1 MKNGNRNRRLSAKW
15 DMEERTPEMIAR
27 EHVVLDGRSRIA
39 KLPKAPTGRDRRG
52 TREFSLDF
60 LKPYTAQTRDALTVA
75 LILRL
80 LACKGAGS
88 RYNDYRS
95 FSTDFHAFL
104 STRPGGLPSLAQ
116 IDDDLLGTFE
126 QWLSDPASSGYAP
139 AETTRREKLYAVQR
153 ILKQLKISAEFKD
166 RINPNL
172 KNLKAPFRGA
182 TDSTNHIEPLPEGT
196 FEDVYAAAERECAD
210 LQERYRPSLERLERL
225 RRKAL
230 TLESAGTDAT
240 HCAAFLLQ
248 QTNGGVCLSYTKA
261 TRRIPGYARSV
272 DRQTHEA
279 ADDLLYP
286 RLREFAPYLVVLASA
301 FAFNGG
307 VLTEMKTTDFRFE
320 RFRDV
325 ERMRIG
331 PRKPRARGK
340 RQRHAVTVTDH
351 PDNPGRLVKFIRMRT
366 RYLREAQPSKLLFLR
381 FNPRNRAVVEPILD
395 GAFMR
400 SLDAFAKEHNLP
412 RFLLEQLRPT
422 ILQQVHELTGGDITA
437 VQAFGKQRSLTTVEK
452 HYRTRG
458 MEKAGEDRLYA
469 AMAQRHRDL
478 ATGGVVSPIDKP
490 RRSFDRWA
498 ATPGYTCLDTFDSPI
513 AGQEKGKPCAAYG
526 QCPRCELAMVDYTSA
541 RDLAYLHKLRRR
553 IDETVETLGPAA
565 WIAKWS
571 GVQRELLIDIAMF
584 PQAVEATVASGEV
597 VTTQLPP
604 LE

>member
-1 MKNGNRNRRLSAKW
+1 MKNGNRNQRLSAKW

-27 EHVVLDGRSRIA
+27 EHIVVEGRSRIA
-39 KLPKAPTGRDRRG
+39 KLPKAPKGRDRRG
-52 TREFSLDF
+52 TREFALDF
-60 LKPYTAQTRDALTVA
+60 LKPYSPQTRDAFAVA

-80 LACKGAGS
+80 LSCKGAGS

-104 STRPGGLPSLAQ
+104 TTRPGGLPTLGQ
-116 IDDDLLGTFE
+116 IDDDLLGAFE
-126 QWLSDPASSGYAP
+126 TWLSEPTSSGYAP

-153 ILKQLKISAEFKD
+153 ILKQLRTSGEFKH

-182 TDSTNHIEPLPEGT
+182 TDSTKHVEPLPEGT
-196 FEDVYAAAERECAD
+196 FEDIYAAAELECAE
-210 LQERYRPSLERLERL
+210 LQDRYWVSLQQLERL
-225 RRKAL
+225 RKKRQ
-230 TLESAGTDAT
+230 TPTSAGIDAT
-240 HCAAFLLQ
+240 HCAAYLLQ
-248 QTNGGVCLSYTKA
+248 QSAKGVCLSYHQA
-261 TRRIPGYARSV
+261 GRRIPGYARLV

-340 RQRHAVTVTDH
+340 RQRHAVTVTEH
-351 PDNPGRLVKFIRMRT
+351 PDNPGRLVRFIRMRT
-366 RYLREAQPSKLLFLR
+366 RYLREARPSKLLFLR
-381 FNPRNRAVVEPILD
+381 FNPQGRDVVEPILD

-400 SLDAFAKEHNLP
+400 SLDAFAKDHELP

-469 AMAQRHRDL
+469 AMAQRHRDIE
-478 ATGGVVSPIDKP
+478 TGGAVSPIDKP

-513 AGQEKGKPCAAYG
+513 AGQETGKPCSAYG

-541 RDLAYLHKLRRR
+541 RDLAYLHQLRRR
-553 IDETVETLGPAA
+553 IDETVDTLGPAA

-584 PQAVEATVASGEV
+584 GPEVEATVASGRI
-597 VTTQLPP
+597 VTTPLPP

>member
-1 MKNGNRNRRLSAKW
+1 MKKGNRNQRLNDKW
-15 DMEERTPEMIAR
+15 NMEERTPEMIAR
-27 EHVVLDGRSRIA
+27 EHIVVEGGSRIA
-39 KLPKAPTGRDRRG
+39 KLPRAPKGRDRRG

-60 LKPYTAQTRDALTVA
+60 LQPYTPTTRDALTVA

-80 LACKGAGS
+80 LACRGAGS

-104 STRPGGLPSLAQ
+104 STRKGGLPALQ
-116 IDDDLLGTFE
+116 DIDDDLLAAFGT
-126 QWLSDPASSGYAP
+126 WLNDPLASGYAP

-153 ILKQLKISAEFKD
+153 ILRQLKTSSEFKEQ
-166 RINPNL
+166 INPNL
-172 KNLKAPFRGA
+172 KSLKAPFRGA
-182 TDSTNHIEPLPEGT
+182 TDSTNHIEPLADGT
-196 FEDVYAAAERECAD
+196 FEDIYAAAEQECTE
-210 LQERYRPSLERLERL
+210 LQDRLWASLERLERL
-225 RRKAL
+225 RKKPQ
-230 TLESAGTDAT
+230 TLGSAGTDVE

-248 QTNGGVCLSYTKA
+248 QTPGDVCLSYHQA
-261 TRRIPGYARSV
+261 TRRISGYARHV

-279 ADDLLYP
+279 ADELLYP

-301 FAFNGG
+301 FAFNAA
-307 VLTEMKTTDFRFE
+307 VLTEMKTSDFRFE

-340 RQRHAVTVTDH
+340 RQRHAVTVTEH
-351 PDNPGRLVKFIRMRT
+351 PDNPGKLVKFIRMRT
-366 RYLREAQPSKLLFLR
+366 RYLREARPSKLLFLR
-381 FNPRNRAVVEPILD
+381 FHPRSRVVVTPILD
-395 GAFMR
+395 GSFMK
-400 SLDAFAKEHNLP
+400 SLDAFSKDHDLP
-412 RFLLEQLRPT
+412 RFLFEQLRPT

-469 AMAQRHRDL
+469 AMAHRHRDI
-478 ATGGVVSPIDKP
+478 ASGGMVSPIDKP

-513 AGQEKGKPCAAYG
+513 RGQEKGKPCAAYG
-526 QCPRCELAMVDYTSA
+526 QCPRCELAMVDHTSA
-541 RDLAYLHKLRRR
+541 RDLAYLHQLRRR
-553 IDETVETLGPAA
+553 IDETVDTLGPAA

-584 PQAVEATVASGEV
+584 GPEVEATVASGAV